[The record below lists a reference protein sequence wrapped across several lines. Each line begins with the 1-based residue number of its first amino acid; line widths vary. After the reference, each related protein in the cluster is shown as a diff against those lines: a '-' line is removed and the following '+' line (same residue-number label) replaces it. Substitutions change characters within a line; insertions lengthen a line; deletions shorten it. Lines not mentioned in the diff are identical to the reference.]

1 MKIGILG
8 GTFDPPHIGH
18 LSISLEAIKRFQLNK
33 VIWLVT
39 KKNPLKKNNSATDV
53 SNRIKLCN
61 EFVKKNKNII
71 KVQYTEEKTGS
82 NFLFDNIG
90 YIINK
95 SAEHKYY
102 FIMGADSFVKF
113 NQWKKYNEILN
124 KLSIIVMNRPEFSI
138 KSLNSIAAKK
148 LEKYKSLNLVSKDK
162 QHRYIILESVPAEK
176 KIAILKIVRNVTG
189 LGLKESKDIVDNVP
203 KLLKEGASKE
213 EGETIKKDVEAAGGK
228 VTIK

>member
-18 LSISLEAIKRFQLNK
+18 LDISLEAIKRFQLNK

-39 KKNPLKKNNSATDV
+39 KKNPLKKSNSINDI

-61 EFVKKNKNII
+61 DFIKKNKNII
-71 KVQYTEEKTGS
+71 KVQYTEEETGS
-82 NFLFDNIG
+82 NFLFDNIN

-95 SAEHKYY
+95 STDHKYY

-124 KLSIIVMNRPEFSI
+124 KLSIIVMNRPEFSM

-148 LEKYKSLNLVSKDK
+148 LEKYKSLNLISKDK
-162 QHRYIILESVPAEK
+162 QHRWYFLSTK
-176 KIAILKIVRNVTG
+176 GMNVSS
-189 LGLKESKDIVDNVP
+189 SK
-203 KLLKEGASKE
+203 
-213 EGETIKKDVEAAGGK
+213 IKK
-228 VTIK
+228 TINAN

>member
-18 LSISLEAIKRFQLNK
+18 LNISLEAIKKFQLNK
-33 VIWLVT
+33 VIWLIT
-39 KKNPLKKNNSATDV
+39 KKNPLKKKNSMDDV
-53 SNRIKLCN
+53 FHRIKLCN

-71 KVQYTEEKTGS
+71 KIQYTEEKTGS

-90 YIINK
+90 YIIKK
-95 SAEHKYY
+95 SVNHNYY

-124 KLSIIVMNRPEFSI
+124 KLSIIVINRPEFSI

-148 LEKYKSLNLVSKDK
+148 LEKYKSLNLVSEDK
-162 QHRYIILESVPAEK
+162 QHRWYFLSTK
-176 KIAILKIVRNVTG
+176 GMNVSS
-189 LGLKESKDIVDNVP
+189 SK
-203 KLLKEGASKE
+203 
-213 EGETIKKDVEAAGGK
+213 IKK
-228 VTIK
+228 TINAN

>member
-18 LSISLEAIKRFQLNK
+18 LNISLEATKRFQLNK
-33 VIWLVT
+33 VLWLVT
-39 KKNPLKKNNSATDV
+39 KKNPLKKNNSSNDI

-61 EFVKKNKNII
+61 EFIIKNKNII
-71 KVQYTEEKTGS
+71 KVKYIEEKTRS
-82 NFLFDNIG
+82 NFLFDNIN
-90 YIINK
+90 YLINK

-124 KLSIIVMNRPEFSI
+124 KLSIIVVNRPEFSI

-148 LEKYKSLNLVSKDK
+148 LEKYKSLNLASKDK
-162 QHRYIILESVPAEK
+162 QHRWYFLSTK
-176 KIAILKIVRNVTG
+176 GMNVSS
-189 LGLKESKDIVDNVP
+189 SK
-203 KLLKEGASKE
+203 
-213 EGETIKKDVEAAGGK
+213 IKK
-228 VTIK
+228 TINAN